1 MNQKRQ
7 SQHLGM
13 ENDHTLWID
22 RQERSGVVVDS
33 LRRYEGGKEVGKE
46 GGSDILSAHPAS
58 FTHNF
63 VSGMQSFYFS
73 KSKGAM
79 VLQTYNE

>member
-1 MNQKRQ
+1 M
-7 SQHLGM
+7 
-13 ENDHTLWID
+13 
-22 RQERSGVVVDS
+22 VVDS
-33 LRRYEGGKEVGKE
+33 YRRYEGGKEVGKE

-58 FTHNF
+58 FNHNF

-79 VLQTYNE
+79 VLQTYNEKIVLWTLFAAGTIDIRNSESQDP

>member
-1 MNQKRQ
+1 M
-7 SQHLGM
+7 
-13 ENDHTLWID
+13 
-22 RQERSGVVVDS
+22 VVDS
-33 LRRYEGGKEVGKE
+33 YRRYEGGKE

-63 VSGMQSFYFS
+63 VSGMQFFYFS

-79 VLQTYNE
+79 VLQTYNEKIVFWTHKFAAGTH